1 MPTVLGANTASD
13 AYEVANSMRFNNDDS
28 AYMQFTPGSA
38 SGNRKKWTWSGWVKR
53 GHPAFDENNDYHRFF
68 CVDEDSNNYIITGF
82 NVSGAFNVTAREGNT
97 QVLKFETPGR
107 MFRDHSSWYHIV
119 MAYDS
124 TQSTARNRFRVYF
137 NGVEDDRSLDTTPN
151 QNVELAVLDAVEH
164 NIGRDNHS
172 GTAYYYDGYMAE
184 VALIDGTQYAADT
197 FGKFDSNGVWVP
209 IDFKDDVTF
218 GTNGFYL
225 EFKGTG
231 TSANASGVGA
241 DTSGE
246 TNHLTPSNLAATD
259 QCVDTCT
266 NNFAVMNPHDIS
278 TVGSVAQPTFSE
290 GNTKLTRV
298 ADSSARAT
306 FPLPEKGKWYFEV
319 KYVSGLV
326 NGYPQI
332 YLTPN
337 NTGDGQ
343 AVGWHTPSGSNY
355 RAKNGGT
362 VISNAF
368 SDVPG
373 TNDVVGFFVNMDD
386 KILIVHRQGSDNMGS
401 GASSGIDF
409 SSTTFSS
416 PFSSPGFYFIG
427 YNSNANSTHN
437 EFFNF
442 GNPAFA
448 LSSAVSD
455 ANGYGNFEYSPTL
468 SGVNFYSI
476 CTKNI
481 AEFG

>member
-1 MPTVLGANTASD
+1 MPTVLGANSASD

-38 SGNRKKWTWSGWVKR
+38 SGNRKKWTWSGWIKR
-53 GHPAFDENNDYHRFF
+53 GHPAFDENADYHRFF
-68 CVDEDSNNYIITGF
+68 CVDEDVNNYIITGF

-97 QVLKFETPGR
+97 DEVLKFEPSR
-107 MFRDHSSWYHIV
+107 KFRDHSAWYHIV

-124 TQSTARNRFRVYF
+124 TQGTARNRFRVYF
-137 NGVEDDRSLDTTPN
+137 NGEEDTTALATTPD
-151 QNVELAVLDAVEH
+151 QNTELVVLEDVIH
-164 NIGRDNHS
+164 NIGRDNH
-172 GTAYYYDGYMAE
+172 GNTTYYYDGYMAE

-231 TSANASGVGA
+231 TSANSSGVGA

-246 TNHLTPSNLAATD
+246 TNHLTPNNLTATD

-278 TVGSVAQPTFSE
+278 TAGSVAQPTFSE

-306 FPLPEKGKWYFEV
+306 FALPEKGKWYFEV

-326 NGYPQI
+326 DGYPQVF
-332 YLTPN
+332 LTPN

-362 VISNAF
+362 TINNAF

-373 TNDVVGFFVNMDD
+373 TNDVVGFYVNMDD

-442 GNPAFA
+442 GSPAFA